1 MSYKVAFERRAGESF
16 LSAATGSFKQAA
28 TYREGAWQMAGQG
41 EEREPSAGGGQAGE
55 NRGGAAGAGGGGHEG
70 EPEAEQES
78 AAAMDAEVPQP
89 PDASETT
96 EGQPS

>member
-1 MSYKVAFERRAGESF
+1 
-16 LSAATGSFKQAA
+16 
-28 TYREGAWQMAGQG
+28 MARQG
-41 EEREPSAGGGQAGE
+41 EER
-55 NRGGAAGAGGGGHEG
+55 GATAGAKENERDN
-70 EPEAEQES
+70 EPVAEQES

>member
-1 MSYKVAFERRAGESF
+1 M
-16 LSAATGSFKQAA
+16 T
-28 TYREGAWQMAGQG
+28 GQG
-41 EEREPSAGGGQAGE
+41 EEQGASKGVGQASE
-55 NRGGAAGAGGGGHEG
+55 NRAGAGGAGHEG